1 MEDFIIRALVA
12 GLAVAVVAAPLG
24 SFMVWRRMSYFGDT
38 LAHSSLLGVSL
49 GVLAGISINPAIIA
63 VCMSVALLLVV
74 LQRQRTLSSD
84 TLLGI
89 FAHSALSLGLIAIS
103 FADGVRLDLMGL
115 LFGDILAI
123 SQRDLWWTCLGGG
136 MVLLVL
142 TFLWRPLLSITLH
155 EDLARVEGVPVFWV
169 NMCLMLLIALVIA
182 VALKIVGIL
191 LITSLMI
198 IPAASARR
206 FASSPEQMAIFSAII
221 GSLSVVGGLL
231 ASLTWD
237 TPAGPSIVVTATLIF
252 TLTYLPT
259 GLSASLR

>member
-1 MEDFIIRALVA
+1 MEDFIIRALIA
-12 GLAVAVVAAPLG
+12 GLAVAVIAAPLG

-49 GVLAGISINPAIIA
+49 GVLAGVSINPAIIA
-63 VCMSVALLLVV
+63 VCMLVALLLVV

-123 SQRDLWWTCLGGG
+123 SPGDLWWTCLGGVL
-136 MVLLVL
+136 VLLIIA
-142 TFLWRPLLSITLH
+142 FLWRPLLSITLH

-206 FASSPEQMAIFSAII
+206 FARSPEQMAVFSAII
-221 GSLSVVGGLL
+221 GSLSVVGGMW

-237 TPAGPSIVVTATLIF
+237 TPAGPSIVVTAALIF

-259 GLSASLR
+259 GFSAGAR